1 MWHSTIPFGHEK
13 SVLGKTSGVSSRAT
27 PSSTEREL
35 LGLGGAPSDSEWP
48 YTAGTFENAML
59 LGGREDFSSVGRLN

>member
-13 SVLGKTSGVSSRAT
+13 SVLGKPSGVSSRAT

-35 LGLGGAPSDSEWP
+35 LGLGGAASDSEWP
-48 YTAGTFENAML
+48 YSAGTFEIAMCRE
-59 LGGREDFSSVGRLN
+59 GGRTSAPLEG